1 MFQYRSGIGYIPY
14 ASITYVF
21 QINREYTHYSIILLH
36 KVISIVREYSSLGVG
51 FLNWNLSGDTD
62 EEESKVIV

>member
-36 KVISIVREYSSLGVG
+36 KVISIVREHSSLDVG